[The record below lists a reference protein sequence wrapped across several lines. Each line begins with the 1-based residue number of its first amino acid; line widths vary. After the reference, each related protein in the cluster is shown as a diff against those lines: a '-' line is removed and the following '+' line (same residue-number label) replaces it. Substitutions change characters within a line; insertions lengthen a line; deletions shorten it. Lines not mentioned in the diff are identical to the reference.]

1 MARRPSAGA
10 GRGIAETARAR
21 LGLERLRDG
30 QREAVDAVLDGLDVL
45 AVMPTGYGK
54 SAVYQLA
61 AALVDGPTVVVSP
74 LLALQRDQVAAMAA
88 APDAPH
94 AGALSSDTSSSE
106 TEETWKRLAAGGPQ
120 VLLLGPEQ
128 LAKDDVLDRLAR
140 AGVALLVVDEAHCVS
155 SWGHDF
161 RPDYL
166 RLGIA
171 ADRLGRPPLLALTA
185 TAAPPVRDEIA
196 ERLGMS
202 EPRLFV
208 HGFDRPNIH
217 LAARHL

>member
-106 TEETWKRLAAGGPQ
+106 TEETWK
-120 VLLLGPEQ
+120 
-128 LAKDDVLDRLAR
+128 
-140 AGVALLVVDEAHCVS
+140 
-155 SWGHDF
+155 
-161 RPDYL
+161 
-166 RLGIA
+166 
-171 ADRLGRPPLLALTA
+171 
-185 TAAPPVRDEIA
+185 
-196 ERLGMS
+196 
-202 EPRLFV
+202 
-208 HGFDRPNIH
+208 
-217 LAARHL
+217 